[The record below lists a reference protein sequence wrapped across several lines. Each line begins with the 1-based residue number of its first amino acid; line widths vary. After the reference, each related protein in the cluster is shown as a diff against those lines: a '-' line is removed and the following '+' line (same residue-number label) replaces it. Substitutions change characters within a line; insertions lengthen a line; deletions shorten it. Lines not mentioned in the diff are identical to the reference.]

1 MYVQHLMIYAIKI
14 GSIKKYLW
22 TRNYVDI
29 SMKRNFAIFL
39 KSIRNDYNFII
50 INVTNYIYY
59 ILYYIIIYYK
69 NSINY

>member
-1 MYVQHLMIYAIKI
+1 MN
-14 GSIKKYLW
+14 
-22 TRNYVDI
+22 NYVDI